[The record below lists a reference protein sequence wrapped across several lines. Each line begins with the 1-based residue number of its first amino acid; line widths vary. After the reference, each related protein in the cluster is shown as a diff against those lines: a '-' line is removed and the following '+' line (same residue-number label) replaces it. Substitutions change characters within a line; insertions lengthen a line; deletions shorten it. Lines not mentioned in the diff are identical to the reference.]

1 MAAKLVADIP
11 QDVMLRLKDVLEGCL
26 AKAIINYL
34 KIGTESYG
42 SETRSLTVM
51 FVSLGIEL
59 SSAETYEGMQRI

>member
-1 MAAKLVADIP
+1 MIR
-11 QDVMLRLKDVLEGCL
+11 LRDTLEGCL

-34 KIGTESYG
+34 KIGAENFG

-59 SSAETYEGMQRI
+59 SSAETEAGMQRIQEVVVTV